1 MSTKDLFKQIFSDS
15 FSEGFGTIE
24 ISTTKI
30 FLAMFFTTLISLY
43 IFFCYR
49 WMIRRTFYSKNF
61 NISLVAVSLITAG
74 IILTIQ
80 SSLVVSLGMV
90 GALSIV
96 RFRTAIK
103 EPMDLAFLFWSIGIG
118 IMCGAGM
125 VKIAII
131 MSLFLTFI
139 VVGLDKIPLGKLPM
153 LLVINMD
160 AKEIETDGQI
170 AEIVKK
176 NCKCYKEKSRAY
188 TDETLDLVIEIV
200 TKDGRNLSQKLRT
213 LKGVNAVS
221 VLSHDGEVTF

>member
-1 MSTKDLFKQIFSDS
+1 MSTKDLIKQIFSDS

-24 ISTTKI
+24 ITTSKI
-30 FLAMFFTTLISLY
+30 FLAMFFTGLISLY

-49 WMIRRTFYSKNF
+49 LMIRRTFYSKNF

-90 GALSIV
+90 GALSII

-103 EPMDLAFLFWSIGIG
+103 EPMDLAFLFWAIGIG

-125 VKIAII
+125 IEIAIM
-131 MSLFLTFI
+131 MSLFLTVII
-139 VVGLDKIPLGKLPM
+139 VCLDKIPLGKLPM
-153 LLVINMD
+153 ILVINMAAD
-160 AKEIETDGQI
+160 NRETDDQVI
-170 AEIVKK
+170 EIIKR
-176 NCKCYKEKSRAY
+176 NCKCFKEKSRAY
-188 TDETLDLVIEIV
+188 TDGNLDIVVEIAV
-200 TKDGRNLSQKLRT
+200 KDGRNLCQELKI